1 MHGCREA
8 CLQPAIDL
16 LARGAGEPPL
26 RVLHWLL
33 HVRRRQDVHDAALAC
48 RQRWRRFVDGEG
60 RHVLLQLHVT
70 GIGHAGTVQ
79 AVQYRP
85 RGVLE
90 EQRGHHKEVLLLQVH
105 LFKF

>member
-33 HVRRRQDVHDAALAC
+33 HVRRRQDVHNAAGGRPVHGCREACLQPAIDLLA
-48 RQRWRRFVDGEG
+48 RGAGEPPL
-60 RHVLLQLHVT
+60 RVLHWLLHVRRR
-70 GIGHAGTVQ
+70 Q
-79 AVQYRP
+79 D
-85 RGVLE
+85 
-90 EQRGHHKEVLLLQVH
+90 VH
-105 LFKF
+105 ESRC